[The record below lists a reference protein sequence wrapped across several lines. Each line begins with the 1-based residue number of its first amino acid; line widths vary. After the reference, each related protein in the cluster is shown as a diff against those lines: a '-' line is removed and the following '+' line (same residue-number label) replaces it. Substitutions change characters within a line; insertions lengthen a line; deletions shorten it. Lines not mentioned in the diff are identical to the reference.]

1 MPQQGSISL
10 FPGLFLVLLLITMQ
24 GSSVL
29 TSDYRSSSRLSSDR
43 AESFLSRNSRRVW
56 KTLKGNMPLVIA
68 RGGLSGLF
76 PDYTTNA
83 YEVAM
88 NNSLPTVVL
97 FCDVQLTK
105 DGKGICRTDLRLDN
119 STDIAELFKNQKKQL
134 YCQWQK
140 YDGMVFC

>member
-1 MPQQGSISL
+1 MQQQGSTSL
-10 FPGLFLVLLLITMQ
+10 FPGLFLVLLLIIMQ

-29 TSDYRSSSRLSSDR
+29 TCASRRRSSRLSSDR
-43 AESFLSRNSRRVW
+43 AERFLSGSSRRVW
-56 KTLKGNMPLVIA
+56 KTLNGNVPLVIA

-83 YEVAM
+83 YEVAI

-119 STDIAELFKNQKKQL
+119 STDISELFKNKKKHL
-134 YCQWQK
+134 YCQ
-140 YDGMVFC
+140 

>member
-1 MPQQGSISL
+1 M
-10 FPGLFLVLLLITMQ
+10 LLLIIVQ

-29 TSDYRSSSRLSSDR
+29 TSDHRRWSSRLSSDR

-56 KTLKGNMPLVIA
+56 KTLNGNMPLVIA

-76 PDYTTNA
+76 PDHTTNA

-119 STDIAELFKNQKKQL
+119 STDIAELFKNQKKTAIL
-134 YCQWQK
+134 SMAK
-140 YDGMVFC
+140 ILRDGFLLTLRLNKS